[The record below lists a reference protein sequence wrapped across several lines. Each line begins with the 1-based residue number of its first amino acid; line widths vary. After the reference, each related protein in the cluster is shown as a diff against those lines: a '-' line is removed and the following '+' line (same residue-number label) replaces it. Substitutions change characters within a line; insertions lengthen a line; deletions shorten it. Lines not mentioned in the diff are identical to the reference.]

1 MKNKNKKIETYLGR
15 NDMYRHLG
23 ACFVPSLVLSCRCEI
38 IPVDKE
44 IGLAV
49 NGEK

>member
-1 MKNKNKKIETYLGR
+1 MKNKKEKIETYLGR

-23 ACFVPSLVLSCRCEI
+23 TCFISSLVLLCHCEI